1 MENALYKRALGYDA
15 EETKVEVENGKKKI
29 TRVTKH
35 VPPDVTAAIFW
46 LKNRKPGAWRDKP
59 MPAAAGEQE
68 VDLLSTAFRE
78 LEALADEN

>member
-1 MENALYKRALGYDA
+1 M
-15 EETKVEVENGKKKI
+15 
-29 TRVTKH
+29 
-35 VPPDVTAAIFW
+35 PPDVTAAIFW